1 MSPTEIVILLAL
13 TGYAIYQQSRQHQVV
28 GSQRFK
34 LAIIYAIVGLVVGG
48 MNMPKNAAAWGL
60 LVLSI
65 ALSVGVGLLRGR
77 LTRVWAAADGTV
89 YSQGTALTIGL
100 FLGLVATKFAIGT
113 AAYFLHISDDGGFGE
128 VLIMIAIMV
137 AFQAQLIWRR
147 AQSLSPVTSGPAS
160 SAHRDAD
167 VTSPAARR
175 PRTRQVTS
183 LSPEIYD
190 RTTESGWQQPPR
202 IRHTEDHD
210 RDQLHRLSR
219 QRPAA
224 GHRTGPSCA
233 PPGPGRPAPN
243 CWPRPTA
250 TPGCSTPRAWAPVIW
265 WPCSPRTAPKR
276 WPSATPRT

>member
-13 TGYAIYQQSRQHQVV
+13 TGYAIYQQSRRHQVV

-48 MNMPKNAAAWGL
+48 MNMPKNTAAWGL

-77 LTRVWAAADGTV
+77 LTRVWASAGGTV
-89 YSQGTALTIGL
+89 YSQGTALTISL
-100 FLGLVATKFAIGT
+100 FLGLVAAKFAIGT

-160 SAHRDAD
+160 SGHVGSGHSDAD
-167 VTSPAARR
+167 VARPAG
-175 PRTRQVTS
+175 
-183 LSPEIYD
+183 YD
-190 RTTESGWQQPPR
+190 RE
-202 IRHTEDHD
+202 
-210 RDQLHRLSR
+210 L
-219 QRPAA
+219 
-224 GHRTGPSCA
+224 
-233 PPGPGRPAPN
+233 
-243 CWPRPTA
+243 
-250 TPGCSTPRAWAPVIW
+250 V
-265 WPCSPRTAPKR
+265 K
-276 WPSATPRT
+276 